1 MTRFRDKENRLHLT
15 VQPVLYRLLLSV
27 FIIEID
33 ELEKVFI
40 ACLCLFFVSLEEYVS
55 ACRELT
61 CKS

>member
-1 MTRFRDKENRLHLT
+1 M

-33 ELEKVFI
+33 ELEKVFV
-40 ACLCLFFVSLEEYVS
+40 ACLGLFFVSLEEYVS
-55 ACRELT
+55 ARWELT